1 MSDISQINIFNG
13 LFCFFKE
20 ELTRGFDASYAS
32 LILFLNFASP
42 SCLEDLQNSNITYV
56 DNKVCLP
63 LLHLGK
69 AIIQG
74 RSLMTG
80 KVWRFEGL
88 PRTSFWM
95 FQLLLHI

>member
-20 ELTRGFDASYAS
+20 LT